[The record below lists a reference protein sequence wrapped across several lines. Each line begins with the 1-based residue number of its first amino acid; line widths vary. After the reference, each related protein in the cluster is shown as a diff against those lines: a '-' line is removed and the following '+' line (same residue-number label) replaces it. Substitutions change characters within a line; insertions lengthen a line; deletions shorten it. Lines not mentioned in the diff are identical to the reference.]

1 MRVDS
6 APETLEE
13 ENALLRH
20 QLAERNAELD
30 AARAQIE
37 ALTFNLAV
45 LRRRQFGRSSE
56 KLDAEVEQLELRLE
70 DLEEGQAEQSAR
82 VAQPDPL
89 LRQSR
94 KPAQRKPL
102 PSHLPRETVVH
113 EPKIICTCNDCDR
126 SKLARLG
133 EIGRAHV

>member
-1 MRVDS
+1 VDS
-6 APETLEE
+6 APATLEE
-13 ENALLRH
+13 ENALLRR

-89 LRQSR
+89 LR
-94 KPAQRKPL
+94 
-102 PSHLPRETVVH
+102 
-113 EPKIICTCNDCDR
+113 
-126 SKLARLG
+126 
-133 EIGRAHV
+133 